1 MIMLLQIKLTL
12 PYNLS
17 RLNNSKK
24 TNISGISKE
33 VVCVCVRARVSDRF
47 GVCACVIVCACAR
60 TGWGVGVAQIE
71 SPRYV
76 PLSYN
81 GVISIDLQRWP
92 SSLPGHL
99 NLPRASICTQE
110 ARTG

>member
-24 TNISGISKE
+24 TNISSISKE
-33 VVCVCVRARVSDRF
+33 AVCVRARVSDRF
-47 GVCACVIVCACAR
+47 GVCACAR
-60 TGWGVGVAQIE
+60 ARVGVGVAQIQ

-99 NLPRASICTQE
+99 N
-110 ARTG
+110 